1 MSSNTDERDLGG
13 IPKALPL
20 YRGHLSWTM
29 SAFGHGYPNHVLIK
43 GIEHFVEKA
52 VG

>member
-1 MSSNTDERDLGG
+1 MRG
-13 IPKALPL
+13 IWVE
-20 YRGHLSWTM
+20 YRRHCLSTGDTSPGTM